1 MLFKNA
7 ILCDYQ
13 GVKEADLRTQ
23 NGLISHI
30 GSLSPMENEKV
41 LDMQGKILFPA
52 MIDVNIAPKALSL
65 SSKALISLAQKA
77 LKGGVG
83 TILLNPYTNPPC
95 SENGSIELIKS
106 LNSKSPI
113 HLLPAINPL
122 TPNDKLSDISSLHQS
137 GGKAIFAKS
146 DYNAHTFMRI
156 AQYAQMLHIPLVCFA
171 QDSSLADGVMNEG
184 LLSAE
189 LGLPSIPTYSQ
200 TKEIPKI
207 AEMLK
212 DMPLKLIF
220 HSLVYPRSFE
230 LLESY
235 KNKGYACEFF
245 TQSSI
250 HHLLLDESL
259 CQNYN
264 TAAKLNPPLV
274 DSISQ
279 KALLEKLKNGEIDLL
294 SSLQSADY
302 NSKKDQVFEL
312 ASFGIDALES
322 YLSLLYTFLHKSH
335 KIPLEIISKL
345 TSFTPSQIL
354 GLNKGALQEGRIAEL
369 VLFNPHKTYIC
380 SDTFSPYYQQELC
393 GVVEA
398 FLSNEILHD
407 PNNKL

>member
-1 MLFKNA
+1 MLLKNA

-13 GVKEADLRTQ
+13 GIREADLRTQ

-30 GSLSPMENEKV
+30 GSLNPVENEKV
-41 LDMQGKILFPA
+41 LDIQGKFLFPA
-52 MIDVNIAPKALSL
+52 MIDLNIAPKALSL
-65 SSKALISLAQKA
+65 SSKTLISLAQKA

-83 TILLNPYTNPPC
+83 TILLNPHTNPPC

-106 LNSKSPI
+106 LNSQSPI

-122 TPNDKLSDISSLHQS
+122 TPNNKLSDISLLYQS

-146 DYNAHTFMRI
+146 DYDAHTLMRI
-156 AQYAQMLHIPLVCFA
+156 VQYAQMLQIPLVCFC
-171 QDSSLADGVMNEG
+171 QDSTLAEGVMNEG
-184 LLSAE
+184 LLSVE
-189 LGLPSIPTYSQ
+189 LGLPSIPPYSQ
-200 TKEIPKI
+200 TKEVPKI

-212 DMPLKLIF
+212 DLPLRLIF
-220 HSLVYPRSFE
+220 DSLVYPRSFE
-230 LLESY
+230 LLESF
-235 KNKGYACEFF
+235 KNKNYQCDFF
-245 TQSSI
+245 TQSPI
-250 HHLLLDESL
+250 HHLILDESL

-274 DSISQ
+274 DSTSQ
-279 KALLEKLKNGEIDLL
+279 KELIAKLKNGEIDLL

-302 NSKKDQVFEL
+302 NAKKDQVFEL

-322 YLSLLYTFLHKSH
+322 YLSLLYTFLHKTH

-354 GLNKGALQEGRIAEL
+354 GLNKGSLQEGKIAEL
-369 VLFNPHKTYIC
+369 VLFNQNETYIC
-380 SDTFSPYYQQELC
+380 NDTFSPYYQQELY

-398 FLSNEILHD
+398 FLSNETLYA